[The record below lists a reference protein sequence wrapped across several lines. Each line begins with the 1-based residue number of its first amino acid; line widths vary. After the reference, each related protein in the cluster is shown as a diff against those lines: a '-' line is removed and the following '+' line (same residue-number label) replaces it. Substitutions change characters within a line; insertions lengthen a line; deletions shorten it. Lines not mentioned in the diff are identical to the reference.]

1 MSVLLR
7 TFSKEYTS
15 ILKQKVRG
23 GDIASYS
30 LEKFEIE
37 ENGRDVY
44 PLQNVR
50 KDDVKLDASKSDFD
64 NAVLLYE
71 SFESLPP
78 FIASEEA
85 LWAYLTHVEHFDYVK
100 ERWNF
105 NSEFSSDLI
114 LKRFFY
120 SSSIAMDNAI
130 SRLWWGVHLTK
141 DESLEDPYKYTR
153 VLLGNRNSDLLQ
165 NLSKSKLFRY
175 PEAVKGI
182 MKFFSEYDDR
192 TDFSKVN
199 RFIIQY
205 FNRLGGVK
213 QLVYMEK
220 EFYYE
225 TAQKALALYKSE
237 KG

>member
-1 MSVLLR
+1 MSVLQR
-7 TFSKEYTS
+7 TFSKDYTS
-15 ILKQKVRG
+15 VLKQKVRTG
-23 GDIASYS
+23 NIASYG
-30 LEKFEIE
+30 LEKFEIT

-50 KDDVKLDASKSDFD
+50 KDNVKLDATKSDFD
-64 NAVLLYE
+64 NAVKLYE

-85 LWAYLTHVEHFDYVK
+85 LWAYLTHVEHFNYVK
-100 ERWNF
+100 ERWNI
-105 NSEFSSDLI
+105 NSESSSDLI

-120 SSSIAMDNAI
+120 SSSVAMDNAV
-130 SRLWWGVHLTK
+130 SRLWWGAYLTK
-141 DESLEDPYKYTR
+141 DESLDDPYKYTR
-153 VLLGNRNSDLLQ
+153 VLLGDGNSDLLQ

-175 PEAVKGI
+175 PEAVRGI
-182 MKFFSEYDDR
+182 MRFFSEYDDR

-213 QLVYMEK
+213 QLIYMEK
-220 EFYYE
+220 DFYYE

>member
-1 MSVLLR
+1 MSVLQR
-7 TFSKEYTS
+7 TFSKDYTS
-15 ILKQKVRG
+15 VLKQKVRTG
-23 GDIASYS
+23 NIASYG
-30 LEKFEIE
+30 LEKFEIT

-50 KDDVKLDASKSDFD
+50 KDNVKLDATKSDFD
-64 NAVLLYE
+64 NAVKLYE

-100 ERWNF
+100 ERWNI
-105 NSEFSSDLI
+105 NSESSSDLI

-120 SSSIAMDNAI
+120 SSSVAMDNAV
-130 SRLWWGVHLTK
+130 SRLWWGTYLTK
-141 DESLEDPYKYTR
+141 DESLDDPYKYTR
-153 VLLGNRNSDLLQ
+153 VLLGDGNFDLLQ

-175 PEAVKGI
+175 PEAVRGI
-182 MKFFSEYDDR
+182 MRFFSEYDDR

-213 QLVYMEK
+213 QLIYMEK
-220 EFYYE
+220 DFYYE

>member
-1 MSVLLR
+1 MSVLQR

-15 ILKQKVRG
+15 ILKQKVRA
-23 GDIASYS
+23 GDIANYS
-30 LEKFEIE
+30 LDKIEIE
-37 ENGRDVY
+37 ENGRDIY
-44 PLQNVR
+44 PLQNIR
-50 KDDVKLDASKSDFD
+50 KNDVKLDASKSDFD
-64 NAVLLYE
+64 NAILLYE
-71 SFESLPP
+71 SIESLPP

-85 LWAYLTHVEHFDYVK
+85 LWTYLTHVEHFDYVK
-100 ERWNF
+100 ERWSI
-105 NSEFSSDLI
+105 NSESSPDLI

-120 SSSIAMDNAI
+120 SSSVAMDNAV
-130 SRLWWGVHLTK
+130 SRLWWGAYLTK
-141 DESLEDPYKYTR
+141 DESLDDPYKYTR
-153 VLLGNRNSDLLQ
+153 VLLGDGNSDLLQ

-175 PEAVKGI
+175 PEAVSGI
-182 MKFFSEYDDR
+182 MRFFSEYDDR

-220 EFYYE
+220 DFYYE

-237 KG
+237 KR

>member
-1 MSVLLR
+1 MSVLQR
-7 TFSKEYTS
+7 TFSKDYTS
-15 ILKQKVRG
+15 VLKQKVRTG
-23 GDIASYS
+23 NIASYG
-30 LEKFEIE
+30 LEKFEIT

-50 KDDVKLDASKSDFD
+50 KDNVKLDATKSDFD
-64 NAVLLYE
+64 NAVKLYE

-100 ERWNF
+100 ERWNI
-105 NSEFSSDLI
+105 NSESSSDLI

-120 SSSIAMDNAI
+120 SSSVAMDNAV
-130 SRLWWGVHLTK
+130 SRLWWGAYLTK
-141 DESLEDPYKYTR
+141 DESLDDPYKYTR
-153 VLLGNRNSDLLQ
+153 VLLGDGNSDLLQ

-175 PEAVKGI
+175 PEAVRGI
-182 MKFFSEYDDR
+182 MRFFSEYDDR

-213 QLVYMEK
+213 QLIYMEK
-220 EFYYE
+220 DFYYE

>member
-1 MSVLLR
+1 MSVLQR

-100 ERWNF
+100 ERWNIDSTSS
-105 NSEFSSDLI
+105 SELI

-120 SSSIAMDNAI
+120 SSSVAMDNAI
-130 SRLWWGVHLTK
+130 SRLWWGTHLTK
-141 DESLEDPYKYTR
+141 DETLDDPYKYTR
-153 VLLGNRNSDLLQ
+153 VLLGDGNSDLLPSAF
-165 NLSKSKLFRY
+165 L
-175 PEAVKGI
+175 KGT
-182 MKFFSEYDDR
+182 K
-192 TDFSKVN
+192 
-199 RFIIQY
+199 
-205 FNRLGGVK
+205 
-213 QLVYMEK
+213 
-220 EFYYE
+220 
-225 TAQKALALYKSE
+225 
-237 KG
+237 

>member
-1 MSVLLR
+1 MSVLQR

-85 LWAYLTHVEHFDYVK
+85 LWAYLTHVEHFD
-100 ERWNF
+100 
-105 NSEFSSDLI
+105 
-114 LKRFFY
+114 
-120 SSSIAMDNAI
+120 
-130 SRLWWGVHLTK
+130 
-141 DESLEDPYKYTR
+141 
-153 VLLGNRNSDLLQ
+153 
-165 NLSKSKLFRY
+165 
-175 PEAVKGI
+175 
-182 MKFFSEYDDR
+182 
-192 TDFSKVN
+192 
-199 RFIIQY
+199 
-205 FNRLGGVK
+205 
-213 QLVYMEK
+213 
-220 EFYYE
+220 
-225 TAQKALALYKSE
+225 
-237 KG
+237 

>member
-1 MSVLLR
+1 MSVLQR

-225 TAQKALALYKSE
+225 TAQKALVLYKSE

>member
-1 MSVLLR
+1 MSILQR

-15 ILKQKVRG
+15 VLKQKVKSG
-23 GDIASYS
+23 NTVTYGLD
-30 LEKFEIE
+30 KFEFE

-50 KDDVKLDASKSDFD
+50 KENVILDASKSDFD
-64 NAVLLYE
+64 NAVQLYE
-71 SFESLPP
+71 SFKSLPP

-85 LWAYLTHVEHFDYVK
+85 LWTYLTHVEHFNYVK
-100 ERWNF
+100 ERWKI
-105 NSEFSSDLI
+105 NSESSSDLI

-120 SSSIAMDNAI
+120 SSSVAMDNAI
-130 SRLWWGVHLTK
+130 SRLWWGTHLTK
-141 DESLEDPYKYTR
+141 DETLDDPYKYTR
-153 VLLGNRNSDLLQ
+153 ILLGDGNSDLLQ

-175 PEAVKGI
+175 PDAVRGI
-182 MKFFSEYDDR
+182 MKFFSEYDNR

-213 QLVYMEK
+213 QLIYMEK
-220 EFYYE
+220 DFYYE
-225 TAQKALALYKSE
+225 TAQKALALFKSE
-237 KG
+237 NQ

>member
-1 MSVLLR
+1 MSILQR

-15 ILKQKVRG
+15 VLKQKVKSG
-23 GDIASYS
+23 NIVSYG
-30 LEKFEIE
+30 LDKFEFE
-37 ENGRDVY
+37 ENARDVY

-50 KDDVKLDASKSDFD
+50 KEIVKLDALKSDFD

-85 LWAYLTHVEHFDYVK
+85 LWTYLTHVEHFEYVK
-100 ERWNF
+100 ERWNID
-105 NSEFSSDLI
+105 SESGPDLI

-120 SSSIAMDNAI
+120 SSSVAMDNAV
-130 SRLWWGVHLTK
+130 SRLWWGTHLTK
-141 DESLEDPYKYTR
+141 DESLDDPYRYTR
-153 VLLGNRNSDLLQ
+153 VLLGEGNSDLLQ

-213 QLVYMEK
+213 QLIYMEQD
-220 EFYYE
+220 FYYE
-225 TAQKALALYKSE
+225 TAKKALSLYKSE